1 MTKIDFYIKC
11 TGCEMADHVVSLNAN
26 DGLIRTGK
34 AGVAAVVALTGRAD
48 VYRIWGVYID
58 NGEPIYK
65 VWQMA
70 GADIWSEKDW
80 GAAKEYTEILPVFN

>member
-1 MTKIDFYIKC
+1 MTKIDFYLEGA
-11 TGCEMADHVVSLNAN
+11 GCEMANHVVSLNAN
-26 DGLIRTGK
+26 DGLIRTGN

-65 VWQMA
+65 VWQMT
-70 GADIWSEKDW
+70 GANVWAEKGWDT
-80 GAAKEYTEILPVFN
+80 AKEYAEILPVFN